1 MGLTTVF
8 KDEEGNLAIELPE
21 WACDTLELI
30 PGSEIIWYKNDSGD
44 WTIFKKDIKKVL
56 DK

>member
-21 WACDTLELI
+21 WACETLELI